1 MRSKAWRYGKG
12 EEDMIDRYTLPK
24 MREIWSEENK
34 FRKWLEVEIAACEAW
49 AALGKIPGEALS
61 KIKRKANFDV
71 KRINEI
77 EKETAHDLI
86 AFLTSVA
93 EKVGRESRFIHM
105 GLTSYDV
112 EDTARAMQM
121 RDAAALILKNIEDLI
136 KILRRR
142 AKEEKNTLMMG
153 RTHGVHAEPI
163 TFGLKLLVWVAEME
177 RNLERVER
185 AQAVISVGKISGAVG
200 TYAAVDPRIEEQVCK
215 KLKLTPAAVSTQIL
229 QRDRHAEFLTTLALV
244 AASLEKF
251 ATEIRNLQRTEIAE
265 VEEPF
270 GSKQK
275 GSSAMPHKKNPIAC
289 ERVCGL
295 ARIVRGNAVAALENV
310 SLWHERDITHSSV
323 ERVILADSCFLLDYM
338 LQTFTKVMDGLV
350 VFPQNMRKNIEKSG
364 GLIFSQKV
372 LLALTDKGLKR
383 EEAYKIAQTAA
394 MKARASGKDLKS
406 IMLES
411 REVLR
416 YFSVPEIEKIFDLRG
431 FLKNIDV
438 IYERFG
444 L

>member
-1 MRSKAWRYGKG
+1 
-12 EEDMIDRYTLPK
+12 MIDRYTLPK

-49 AALGKIPGEALS
+49 ATLGKIPREALA
-61 KIKRKANFDV
+61 KIKRKAAFDI

-112 EDTARAMQM
+112 EDTARSMQM
-121 RDAAALILKNIEDLI
+121 RDAAELMIKDIEDAI
-136 KILRRR
+136 KIIKRR
-142 AKEEKNTLMMG
+142 AKEEKNTVMMG

-177 RNLERVER
+177 RNLDRMNR
-185 AQAVISVGKISGAVG
+185 AKEVVAVGKISGAVG
-200 TYAAVDPRIEEQVCK
+200 TYAAVDPKVEEYVCK
-215 KLKLTPAAVSTQIL
+215 KLKLKSSPVSTQIL
-229 QRDRHAEFLTTLALV
+229 QRDRHAEFLTTLAVV

-251 ATEIRNLQRTEIAE
+251 ATEIRNLQRTEIWE

-270 GSKQK
+270 GKGQK
-275 GSSAMPHKKNPIAC
+275 GSSAMPHKKNPITC
-289 ERVCGL
+289 ERIAGL
-295 ARIVRGNAVAALENV
+295 ARVVRGNAIAALENV
-310 SLWHERDITHSSV
+310 ALWHERDITHSSV
-323 ERVILADSCFLLDYM
+323 ERVILPDSCLLVDYM
-338 LQTFTKVMDGLV
+338 LQLFAKVMVGLV

-364 GLIFSQKV
+364 GLIFSQKL
-372 LLALTDKGLKR
+372 LLALTDKGLTR
-383 EEAYKIAQTAA
+383 EEAYRIVQTAA
-394 MKARASGKDLKS
+394 MKARASGRNLKEET
-406 IMLES
+406 LAS
-411 REVLR
+411 RDALKHLSQE
-416 YFSVPEIEKIFDLRG
+416 EINKIFDIRSH
-431 FLKNIDV
+431 LKNVDV
-438 IYERFG
+438 IFRRFG